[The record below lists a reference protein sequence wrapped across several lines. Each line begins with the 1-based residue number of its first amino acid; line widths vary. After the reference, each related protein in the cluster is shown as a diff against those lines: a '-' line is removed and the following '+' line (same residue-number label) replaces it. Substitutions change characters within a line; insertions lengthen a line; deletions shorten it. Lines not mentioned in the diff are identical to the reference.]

1 MNISALLWNGG
12 YTMDNQFGLKS
23 NYQCLIRGIVEYFLS
38 KKDVKLH
45 LIPHVVGGER
55 GLENDYAVA
64 YDIYE
69 EYCNEN
75 LILAPLFFD
84 PIVAKNYI
92 AGMDFLWG
100 LACIL
105 LLLLFHQK
113 WRYIQWHIVVNS
125 MACFG
130 NIRLSYYGRY
140 ESER

>member
-1 MNISALLWNGG
+1 
-12 YTMDNQFGLKS
+12 MDNQFGLKS

-75 LILAPLFFD
+75 LILAPLFF
-84 PIVAKNYI
+84 
-92 AGMDFLWG
+92 
-100 LACIL
+100 
-105 LLLLFHQK
+105 
-113 WRYIQWHIVVNS
+113 
-125 MACFG
+125 
-130 NIRLSYYGRY
+130 
-140 ESER
+140 